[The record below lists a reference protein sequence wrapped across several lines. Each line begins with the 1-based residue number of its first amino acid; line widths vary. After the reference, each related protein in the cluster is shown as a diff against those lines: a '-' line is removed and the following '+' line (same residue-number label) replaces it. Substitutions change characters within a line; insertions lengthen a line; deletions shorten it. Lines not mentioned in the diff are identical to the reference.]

1 MWAGIC
7 AFESD
12 PFAMVLPTKKLLG
25 VRNPAKKCQK
35 RKQNKNQLQ
44 GFLNNVV
51 NGLKSVNVVD
61 SLKSVAKSFKGAH
74 HSVFRVL
81 AEWLELEQVSH
92 QRQALT
98 DKQESTAVVTNT
110 ILPPMV
116 GWDLKMQKKTIV
128 LDLDET
134 LVHSSEKPPRF
145 YDFAI
150 EVTMEGETTTY
161 YVLKRPGVDELLTE
175 LANKYELV
183 LFTASMKEYADAV
196 LDRIDPHRA
205 IRYRLFRD
213 SCTEISGKF
222 VKDLSLLGRD
232 LKRVIIVDDNPNA
245 YMLHPQNAIPVSSF
259 VDNLDDGEL
268 ASVIRFCK
276 VTEKYEDLREAI
288 RRYVVPP
295 LSSRSRGQ

>member
-1 MWAGIC
+1 
-7 AFESD
+7 
-12 PFAMVLPTKKLLG
+12 MVRSTKKLLG

-35 RKQNKNQLQ
+35 RKQKQKQKQLQ
-44 GFLNNVV
+44 GLVNNVV
-51 NGLKSVNVVD
+51 DGF
-61 SLKSVAKSFKGAH
+61 KSVAKSFQGAKYR
-74 HSVFRVL
+74 VFKVL
-81 AEWLELEQVSH
+81 AEWLELDLGFGFLH

-98 DKQESTAVVTNT
+98 DQQENTSVVANT

-116 GWDLKMQKKTIV
+116 GCDFEMQKKTIV

-134 LVHSSEKPPRF
+134 LVHSSEEPLRC

-150 EVTMEGETTTY
+150 EVAMEGEATTY
-161 YVLKRPGVDELLTE
+161 YVLKRPGVDDLLTE

-183 LFTASMKEYADAV
+183 LFTASMKEYADPV

-205 IRYRLFRD
+205 ISHRLFRD

-232 LKRVIIVDDNPNA
+232 LKKVIIVDDNPNA

-259 VDNLDDGEL
+259 VDNLYDREL
-268 ASVIRFCK
+268 ASVISFFK
-276 VTEKYEDLREAI
+276 VAERYEDLREAI
-288 RRYVVPP
+288 RHYVVHP
-295 LSSRSRGQ
+295 LLSPSWVQ

>member
-1 MWAGIC
+1 M
-7 AFESD
+7 
-12 PFAMVLPTKKLLG
+12 
-25 VRNPAKKCQK
+25 
-35 RKQNKNQLQ
+35 
-44 GFLNNVV
+44 
-51 NGLKSVNVVD
+51 
-61 SLKSVAKSFKGAH
+61 
-74 HSVFRVL
+74 
-81 AEWLELEQVSH
+81 
-92 QRQALT
+92 
-98 DKQESTAVVTNT
+98 
-110 ILPPMV
+110 
-116 GWDLKMQKKTIV
+116 KMQKKTIV

-150 EVTMEGETTTY
+150 EVTMGGETTTY
-161 YVLKRPGVDELLTE
+161 YVLKRPGLDELLTE

-245 YMLHPQNAIPVSSF
+245 YMLHPQNAIRVSSF
-259 VDNLDDGEL
+259 VDNLHDGEL

-295 LSSRSRGQ
+295 LSSPSWGQ